1 MRSRTSHFLWLAL
14 LAWAAQLCLPFAH
27 SMAMARADAG
37 VAAWC
42 GPASTALEAKISLLP
57 HEVRNIIAPG
67 SSAWERQLQCEQ
79 SCANG
84 LGHLAVRDVNTVSPD
99 VWPSYHGKAVA
110 PDSIPSGP
118 QNVLGARGPPNFS

>member
-27 SMAMARADAG
+27 SMAMARADA
-37 VAAWC
+37 
-42 GPASTALEAKISLLP
+42 ALEAKISLLP